1 MDELLSRLIAQALFT
16 GALVTIKVT
25 LGALIVALGIGL
37 TLATVAVLTKSC
49 LLLAGIRVYVEL
61 LRNVPSLIFLFL
73 LYFGL
78 ASLGVRLSSMGAAI
92 LGLGMIGGAVTV
104 DIFRSGFLSVPGG
117 QREAGASIGLSPFLA
132 FRLIVLPQ
140 GLKLALP
147 SIGNYA
153 VALIKDTSLVAAIAA
168 PEVMFNARQLVN
180 ETFDTALIYGSA
192 AVVYLVL
199 TGVMAQSVTFIERRL
214 ESQ

>member
-1 MDELLSRLIAQALFT
+1 MDEALAGLIAQALFT
-16 GALVTIKVT
+16 GALVTAKASI
-25 LGALIVALGIGL
+25 GALIVALAIGMA
-37 TLATVAVLTKSC
+37 LATVAVLTNNR
-49 LLLAGIRVYVEL
+49 LLQAGIRVYVEL
-61 LRNVPSLIFLFL
+61 LRNVPSLTFLFL

-78 ASLGVRLSSMGAAI
+78 ASLGVRLSSMAAAI

-104 DIFRSGFLSVPGG
+104 DIFRSGFLSVPVG
-117 QREAGASIGLSPFLA
+117 QSEAAASIGLRPFLA

-140 GLKLALP
+140 GLRLALP
-147 SIGNYA
+147 SVGNYA
-153 VALIKDTSLVAAIAA
+153 VSLIKDTSLVAAIAA
-168 PEVMFNARQLVN
+168 PEMMFNARQLVN

-199 TGVMAQSVTFIERRL
+199 TGVTAQSVTMIERRL

>member
-1 MDELLSRLIAQALFT
+1 MDEALAGLIAQALFT
-16 GALVTIKVT
+16 GALVTAKVSI
-25 LGALIVALGIGL
+25 GALIVALAIGMA
-37 TLATVAVLTKSC
+37 LATVAVLTNNR
-49 LLLAGIRVYVEL
+49 LLQAGIRVYVEL
-61 LRNVPSLIFLFL
+61 LRNVPSLTFLFL

-78 ASLGVRLSSMGAAI
+78 ASLGVRLSSMAAAI

-104 DIFRSGFLSVPGG
+104 DIFRSGFLSVPVG
-117 QREAGASIGLSPFLA
+117 QSEAAASIGLRPFLA

-140 GLKLALP
+140 GVRLALP
-147 SIGNYA
+147 SVGNYA
-153 VALIKDTSLVAAIAA
+153 VSLIKDTSLVAAIAA
-168 PEVMFNARQLVN
+168 PEMMFNARQLVN

-199 TGVMAQSVTFIERRL
+199 TGVTAQSVTMIERRL

>member
-1 MDELLSRLIAQALFT
+1 MDEALAGLIAQALFT
-16 GALVTIKVT
+16 GALVTAKVSI
-25 LGALIVALGIGL
+25 GALIVALAIGMA
-37 TLATVAVLTKSC
+37 LATVAVLTNNR
-49 LLLAGIRVYVEL
+49 LLQAGIRVYVEL
-61 LRNVPSLIFLFL
+61 LRNVPSLTFLFL

-78 ASLGVRLSSMGAAI
+78 ASLGVRLSSMAAAI

-104 DIFRSGFLSVPGG
+104 DIFRSGFLSVPVG
-117 QREAGASIGLSPFLA
+117 QSEAAASIGLRPFLA

-140 GLKLALP
+140 GLRLALP
-147 SIGNYA
+147 SVGNYA
-153 VALIKDTSLVAAIAA
+153 VSLIKDTSLVAAIAA
-168 PEVMFNARQLVN
+168 PEMMFNARQLVN

-199 TGVMAQSVTFIERRL
+199 TGVTAQSVTMIERRL